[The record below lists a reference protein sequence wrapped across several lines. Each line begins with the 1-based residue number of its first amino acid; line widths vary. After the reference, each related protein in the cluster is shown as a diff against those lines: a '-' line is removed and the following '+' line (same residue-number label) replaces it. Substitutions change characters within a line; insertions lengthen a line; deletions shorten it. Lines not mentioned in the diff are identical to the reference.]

1 MGASLCI
8 MQEKAQKFIELFAG
22 FSRAHG
28 QTEVMDSQKNG
39 KQQAK
44 SFIVREPLTVEL
56 VQMHLE
62 GKKGVGSIPIDE
74 NNQCLFGALDID
86 EYDLDLVKL
95 FKKIKQ
101 LKLPLT
107 VCRSKSG
114 GAHLYIFLKEK
125 VSATELRDRLSEFAS
140 ALGYGQ

>member
-95 FKKIKQ
+95 FKKISFPEIYG
-101 LKLPLT
+101 KLNGI
-107 VCRSKSG
+107 SFF
-114 GAHLYIFLKEK
+114 IFI
-125 VSATELRDRLSEFAS
+125 
-140 ALGYGQ
+140 

>member
-1 MGASLCI
+1 
-8 MQEKAQKFIELFAG
+8 
-22 FSRAHG
+22 
-28 QTEVMDSQKNG
+28 
-39 KQQAK
+39 
-44 SFIVREPLTVEL
+44 
-56 VQMHLE
+56 MHLE

-125 VSATELRDRLSEFAS
+125 VSATELRIGCQSL
-140 ALGYGQ
+140 LLP